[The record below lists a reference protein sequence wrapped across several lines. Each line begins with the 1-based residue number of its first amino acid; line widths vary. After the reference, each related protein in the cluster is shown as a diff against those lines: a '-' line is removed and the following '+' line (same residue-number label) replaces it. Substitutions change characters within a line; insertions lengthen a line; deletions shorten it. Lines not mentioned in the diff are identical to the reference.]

1 MRVRAALTRCKPGD
15 KLDDKA
21 DGNGMPMT
29 NVTLRVSL
37 LAGLMAMAGCA
48 AHGTL
53 PEPRQAADAAQRQSE
68 ARLAYAR
75 GDMQHAADLY
85 EALVRDVPDDADA
98 WFHLGN
104 ARFRLQR
111 QDDAVAAYEQA
122 IRIRPGDAR
131 ALYNLGVVRLKQAQ
145 AAMIDS
151 AQAGRPGDP
160 LRGDGVRI
168 AQRLAKV
175 GDDLGSHGKADGG
188 APPFIVEA
196 ADDARP

>member
-1 MRVRAALTRCKPGD
+1 LTRCKPGD

-21 DGNGMPMT
+21 DGKRMPMT
-29 NVTLRVSL
+29 NATLRVSL
-37 LAGLMAMAGCA
+37 LAGLMALVGCA

-53 PEPRQAADAAQRQSE
+53 PETRREADAARRESE
-68 ARLAYAR
+68 AHLAYAR

-111 QDDAVAAYEQA
+111 QDDAVAAYAQA
-122 IRIRPGDAR
+122 IRIRPDDAR

-145 AAMIDS
+145 AAMIGS
-151 AQAGRPGDP
+151 AQSGKPGDP

-175 GDDLGSHGKADGG
+175 GDDLGAHGKADGG

-196 ADDARP
+196 ADDPSAP

>member
-1 MRVRAALTRCKPGD
+1 
-15 KLDDKA
+15 
-21 DGNGMPMT
+21 MT

-37 LAGLMAMAGCA
+37 LAGLMALAGCA

-53 PEPRQAADAAQRQSE
+53 PESPQGADVAQRERE
-68 ARLAYAR
+68 AHLAYAH
-75 GDMQHAADLY
+75 GDMQRAADLY
-85 EALVRDVPDDADA
+85 EALVRDTPDDADA

-111 QDDAVAAYEQA
+111 QDDAVLAYDRA
-122 IRIRPGDAR
+122 IQISPGDAR

-145 AAMIDS
+145 AAMLDS
-151 AQAGRPGDP
+151 AQAGKPGDP
-160 LRGDGVRI
+160 LRGDGLRI

-196 ADDARP
+196 ANDASAP